1 MKSIKFNLRI
11 IFLSLISCLT
21 FSSIASVKLLRQSN
35 LVSLD
40 NNTNTNTST
49 TNSTNTTYI
58 TPMIENSRKIK
69 GNERSYEK
77 VSYVK
82 QISAGGK
89 AALELQ
95 ESGE

>member
-1 MKSIKFNLRI
+1 
-11 IFLSLISCLT
+11 
-21 FSSIASVKLLRQSN
+21 
-35 LVSLD
+35 
-40 NNTNTNTST
+40 
-49 TNSTNTTYI
+49 
-58 TPMIENSRKIK
+58 MIENSRKIK